1 MPFKDPEK
9 RIAYEKQRLL
19 NPVRIAYNK
28 KKCKE
33 RYHKNPEWYA
43 NYRKEYSA
51 NNRQALRDYQEN
63 LRHTLREQA
72 LEVLGSKC
80 VKCGSIDKRFF
91 HIDHINGGGCRE
103 KRLAGTNQTNYK
115 KILANPKDYQI
126 LCVEDNWLKRYENNE
141 FTKRT
146 ANGRTDKR
154 LQRYH
159 DRKQK
164 AFDVLGGKCV
174 QCGKSDPRL
183 LQIDHINGNGHLEQK
198 KIGITGIRSKI
209 LAGQTEG
216 YQILCVKDNW
226 LKRIENKE
234 VNKKKPKL

>member
-1 MPFKDPEK
+1 MPFKDPKK

-33 RYHKNPEWYA
+33 RYQKNPEWYA

-72 LEVLGSKC
+72 YEVLGSKC
-80 VKCGSIDKRFF
+80 VKCGFDDKRIL

-103 KRLAGTNQTNYK
+103 KKLAGTKQTNYK
-115 KILANPKDYQI
+115 KILANPKNYQI
-126 LCVEDNWLKRYENNE
+126 LCPEHNWLKREEKQE

-159 DRKQK
+159 ERKQM
-164 AFDVLGGKCV
+164 AIDALGGKCV
-174 QCGKSDPRL
+174 QCGKSDPKA

-209 LAGQTEG
+209 LAGQTKE
-216 YQILCVKDNW
+216 YQLLCINDNW
-226 LKRIENKE
+226 LKRVNRKE
-234 VNKKKPKL
+234 IKKRK